1 MNNKILFKL
10 EEMFHTSPQLLR
22 NDEKLR
28 QAIQGIFNISI
39 DDVKFTNV
47 GELVDRI
54 DEEVLS
60 KYFSEIWQ
68 PKTKSFKYSGL
79 SIINEVNSLN
89 PRAVLDIGCG
99 YNEFKSKIQNLT
111 GVDPY
116 NKCADISTSILNY
129 VTDKKYD
136 AIIAFGSINFGST
149 DKVFSELEKAVSL
162 TAKNGKLFFRVNPGL
177 PHDPPESNWI
187 SFYPWSTNFIV
198 NCADYFGVDIL
209 DIKSDNNG
217 RLYFVWS
224 KPFD

>member
-39 DDVKFTNV
+39 DNVKFTNV

-54 DEEVLS
+54 DEEVLR

-89 PRAVLDIGCG
+89 PRAVL
-99 YNEFKSKIQNLT
+99 
-111 GVDPY
+111 
-116 NKCADISTSILNY
+116 
-129 VTDKKYD
+129 
-136 AIIAFGSINFGST
+136 
-149 DKVFSELEKAVSL
+149 
-162 TAKNGKLFFRVNPGL
+162 
-177 PHDPPESNWI
+177 
-187 SFYPWSTNFIV
+187 
-198 NCADYFGVDIL
+198 
-209 DIKSDNNG
+209 
-217 RLYFVWS
+217 
-224 KPFD
+224 